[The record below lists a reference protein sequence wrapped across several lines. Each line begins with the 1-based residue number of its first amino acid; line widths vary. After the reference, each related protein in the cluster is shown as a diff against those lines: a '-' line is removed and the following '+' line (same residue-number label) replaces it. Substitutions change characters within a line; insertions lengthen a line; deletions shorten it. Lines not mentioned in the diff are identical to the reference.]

1 MADIRDKLIE
11 TTDQRKAQAAMAFF
25 KERLNDS
32 ATLAALV
39 DIALEG
45 EDMGDA
51 PWAAANVIAEYP
63 AALLRR
69 HEAELRLIAAEQW
82 DYLNRPA
89 KAALAKIEADR
100 LLDR

>member
-1 MADIRDKLIE
+1 MDDLRDKLIE
-11 TTDQRKAQAAMAFF
+11 TTDRRKAAAAMAFF
-25 KERLNDS
+25 NERLNDD

-39 DIALEG
+39 EIALEG

-63 AALLRR
+63 AALLKR
-69 HEAELRLIAAEQW
+69 HESELRIIAAEQW

-89 KAALAKIEADR
+89 RAALAKIEAG
-100 LLDR
+100 